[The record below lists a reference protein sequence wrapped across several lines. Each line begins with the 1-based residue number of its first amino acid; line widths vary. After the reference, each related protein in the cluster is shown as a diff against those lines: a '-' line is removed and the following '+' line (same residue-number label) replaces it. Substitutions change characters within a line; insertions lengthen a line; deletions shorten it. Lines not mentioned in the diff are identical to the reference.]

1 MHTKPITETLK
12 QKIRKIDGAFRTEE
26 ELKLILKRRLTKK
39 EYKILFAE
47 IAGHP
52 ERSELM
58 EALRLDEQRYREL
71 RENLEKK
78 LNLEKIKREFF
89 LIEKE

>member
-1 MHTKPITETLK
+1 MDTNPIAETLK
-12 QKIRKIDGAFRTEE
+12 QKIRKIDGTFRGEE

-47 IAGHP
+47 IEGSP

-58 EALRLDEQRYREL
+58 KSLRLDDRRYRDL
-71 RENLEKK
+71 YENLEKK
-78 LNLEKIKREFF
+78 LNLEKVKRELF
-89 LIEKE
+89 LIE